1 MSQLKRFDT
10 HQKEPFFLLDR
21 WIDDEDLWP
30 PVGAKTPPVRIYG
43 PDMTLRSVLSA
54 VEFRRR
60 YPIRVL

>member
-1 MSQLKRFDT
+1 MSHLKLFEASP
-10 HQKEPFFLLDR
+10 KEPFFLLDR

-43 PDMTLRSVLSA
+43 PNMTLRCMLSA